1 MKNSVH
7 SAYVSYCT
15 VETKCQSLQCVND
28 VIFTIP
34 DCNPHKNSKTKNQC
48 LQLNKKIKHL
58 KAIICMNQ

>member
-7 SAYVSYCT
+7 STYVSYCT

-34 DCNPHKNSKTKNQC
+34 DCNPNKNSKTKNQC
-48 LQLNKKIKHL
+48 LQLNKK
-58 KAIICMNQ
+58 N